1 MSELLSASGLAR
13 TYRGGPVPVPV
24 IRGLD
29 LDLGEGESL
38 AVVGES
44 GVGKST
50 LLHLLGA
57 IDRPDE
63 GKILFRGRPLPL
75 EPTERARWRNREVGF
90 VFQFHH
96 LLPEFTAAENV
107 AMPALIAG
115 RPRARVLALARELL
129 AELGLGPR
137 EGHRP
142 DQLSGGEQQRVALAR
157 AVAAEP
163 ALVIAD
169 EPTGNLDTRT
179 GDEVFA
185 LLRSLQQARRFTL
198 VMATHSE
205 RLAGGC
211 DRILHLAEGR
221 LQSLRRADLGW
232 SETP

>member
-1 MSELLSASGLAR
+1 MSELLHARGIER

-24 IRGLD
+24 LRGLD
-29 LDLGEGESL
+29 LDLAEGEAV

-50 LLHLLGA
+50 LLHVLGA
-57 IDRPDE
+57 IDRPDAGE
-63 GKILFRGRPLPL
+63 ILFRGGPLPQ
-75 EPTERARWRNREVGF
+75 EPTRRARWRNREVGF

-107 AMPALIAG
+107 AMPSLIAG
-115 RPRARVLALARELL
+115 RPRREVLSRARALL
-129 AELGLGPR
+129 ADLGLGPR
-137 EGHRP
+137 EDHRP
-142 DQLSGGEQQRVALAR
+142 DQLSGGEQQRVAVAR

-169 EPTGNLDTRT
+169 EPTGNLDRRT

-185 LLRSLQQARRFTL
+185 LLRGLQAERGFTL

-221 LQSLRRADLGW
+221 IQSLSRADLGW
-232 SETP
+232 PETP

>member
-1 MSELLSASGLAR
+1 LER

-24 IRGLD
+24 LQGVD
-29 LDLGEGESL
+29 LELAEGEMV

-57 IDRPDE
+57 IDRPDGGE
-63 GKILFRGRPLPL
+63 IHFRGRPLPL
-75 EPTERARWRNREVGF
+75 EPTRRARWRNREVGF

-96 LLPEFTAAENV
+96 LLPEFTATENV

-115 RPRARVLALARELL
+115 RPRREILDGARDLL
-129 AELGLGPR
+129 GALGLGAR
-137 EGHRP
+137 VGHLP
-142 DQLSGGEQQRVALAR
+142 DQLSGGEQQRVAVAR

-169 EPTGNLDTRT
+169 EPTGNLDPRT

-185 LLRSLQQARRFTL
+185 LLRDLQSERGFAL

-205 RLAGGC
+205 RLARGC

>member
-1 MSELLSASGLAR
+1 MSELLVARGVER
-13 TYRGGPVPVPV
+13 TYRGGPAPVPV
-24 IRGLD
+24 LSGLD
-29 LDLGEGESL
+29 LELAEGEMV

-57 IDRPDE
+57 IDRPDGGE
-63 GKILFRGRPLPL
+63 ITFRGQPLPRD
-75 EPTERARWRNREVGF
+75 PRQRARWRNREVGF

-96 LLPEFTAAENV
+96 LLPEFSASENV

-115 RPRARVLALARELL
+115 RPLREASDRARDLL
-129 AELGLGPR
+129 GRLGLGAR
-137 EGHRP
+137 ERHRP
-142 DQLSGGEQQRVALAR
+142 DQLSGGEQQRVAVAR

-169 EPTGNLDTRT
+169 EPTGNLDRRT

-185 LLRSLQQARRFTL
+185 LLRGLQRERRFSL

-205 RLAGGC
+205 RLARGC